1 MPARETDVLFLACT
15 RPAMFV
21 GIPIQAFGVLIV
33 VCGEVFVLS
42 GLATHS
48 VWRLFWCAALSLAS
62 YGVCRVLTAIDH
74 NIFGIL
80 FLWITTKGRASR
92 NVPYWGGSSASPSPL
107 RMRRKARDISFYA

>member
-1 MPARETDVLFLACT
+1 MKTRESDVLFLACT

-21 GIPIQAFGVLIV
+21 GIPIQAFGVLII

-48 VWRLFWCAALSLAS
+48 VWRLVWCAALSLVS
-62 YGVCRVLTAIDH
+62 YGICRVLTAIDH

-92 NVPYWGGSSASPSPL
+92 NATYWGGSSASPSPL
-107 RMRRKARDISFYA
+107 RIRRQARDISFYA

>member
-1 MPARETDVLFLACT
+1 MTAREHDVLFLACT

-21 GIPIQAFGVLIV
+21 GIPIQAFGVLII

-92 NVPYWGGSSASPSPL
+92 NASYWGGSSATPSPL
-107 RMRRKARDISFYA
+107 RIRWKARDIGFYA

>member
-1 MPARETDVLFLACT
+1 MQARQADVLFLACT

-21 GIPIQAFGVLIV
+21 GIPIQAFGVLII

-48 VWRLFWCAALSLAS
+48 VWRLFWCGVLSLAS
-62 YGVCRVLTAIDH
+62 YGVCRVLTGIDH

-92 NVPYWGGSSASPSPL
+92 NSPYWGGSSASPSPL
-107 RMRRKARDISFYA
+107 RMRRTMQDIRFYA

>member
-1 MPARETDVLFLACT
+1 
-15 RPAMFV
+15 MFV
-21 GIPIQAFGVLIV
+21 GIPIQAFGVLIIA
-33 VCGEVFVLS
+33 CGEVFVLS

-62 YGVCRVLTAIDH
+62 YGLCRALTAIDH

-92 NVPYWGGSSASPSPL
+92 NAPYWGGSSATPSPL
-107 RMRRKARDISFYA
+107 RMNRKVRELCIYA

>member
-1 MPARETDVLFLACT
+1 MLFLACT
-15 RPAMFV
+15 RPAMFL
-21 GIPIQAFGVLIV
+21 GIPIQAFGVLII

-48 VWRLFWCAALSLAS
+48 VWRLVWCAALSLAS

-92 NVPYWGGSSASPSPL
+92 NAPYWGGSSASPCKL
-107 RMRRKARDISFYA
+107 RLRRTSREVAYYA

>member
-1 MPARETDVLFLACT
+1 
-15 RPAMFV
+15 MFV
-21 GIPIQAFGVLIV
+21 GIPMQAFGVLII

-48 VWRLFWCAALSLAS
+48 VWRLVWCAVLSLTS
-62 YGVCRVLTAIDH
+62 YGLCRILTAIDH

-92 NVPYWGGSSASPSPL
+92 NTTFWGGSSASPSPL
-107 RMRRKARDISFYA
+107 RMRRRAREIGFYA